1 LSAWRGFAAVV
12 LRLAAAA
19 ILAVAGISKL
29 GIDGRLALHNA
40 IYDVWPVLGGR
51 LSWSLA
57 GALPWVELAV
67 ATGLLLPWRR
77 AWRSAALAGA
87 LLSCVFLAWIA
98 SAAAIGFDGSCAC
111 FGSGGEHP
119 AYPLLAGRA
128 LALLAVLL
136 AAWRLGRPDPA

>member
-1 LSAWRGFAAVV
+1 MPAWRSIAVV
-12 LRLAAAA
+12 ALRLAAAA
-19 ILAVAGISKL
+19 TLAVAGISKL

-40 IYDVWPVLGGR
+40 VYDVWPALGGR

-57 GALPWVELAV
+57 GALPWAELAV
-67 ATGLLLPWRR
+67 ATGLLLPWRC

-87 LLSCVFLAWIA
+87 LLSCIFLAWIA
-98 SAAAIGFDGSCAC
+98 SAAATGFDGSCAC

-119 AYPLLAGRA
+119 AFPLLAGRA

-136 AAWRLGRPDPA
+136 AVWRLGRPKPA